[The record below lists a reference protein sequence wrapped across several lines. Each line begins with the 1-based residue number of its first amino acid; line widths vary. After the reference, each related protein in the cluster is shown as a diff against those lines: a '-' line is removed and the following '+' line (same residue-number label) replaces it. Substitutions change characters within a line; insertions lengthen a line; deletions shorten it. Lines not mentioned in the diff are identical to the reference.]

1 MQAWL
6 GAQMADKITTELK
19 NTLAS
24 IKNGPVEA
32 PVEVREVEQCLFEIW
47 DHLIGSNEEGTTGD
61 KICGRTE
68 DMIWEPPELKFTIER
83 HGGTVLGSSR
93 ASLHFWSVNVDIGSA
108 EIVRKSYRQLS
119 SRPPRLNVAP
129 IAAEIA
135 ALMLNDTD
143 DERLKWSD
151 DRNFVTVQIGK
162 VIPDNGYAQ
171 TIQGRRNRFRIALE
185 TEINPKGWK
194 IAVGK
199 RPNTYTRM
207 QEN

>member
-1 MQAWL
+1 M
-6 GAQMADKITTELK
+6 DNKITIELK
-19 NTLAS
+19 KTLTV
-24 IKNGPVEA
+24 INDGPVEDA
-32 PVEVREVEQCLFEIW
+32 VKVKEVEQCLFEIW
-47 DHLIGSNEEGTTGD
+47 EHLIGSNEEGTTGD
-61 KICGRTE
+61 KIWGRTE

-93 ASLHFWSVNVDIGSA
+93 AALHFWSVNVDSGTV
-108 EIVRKSYRQLS
+108 EIVKKSWRQLS
-119 SRPPRLNVAP
+119 PSSRRLNVAP
-129 IAAEIA
+129 IATEIA
-135 ALMLNDTD
+135 ELMINDKD

-162 VIPDNGYAQ
+162 VIPNDGSAQ

-207 QEN
+207 QEK